1 MDTKIKIVLGFVIF
15 LGVVSGAF
23 LLFAKKKPAPVAVAP
38 KTIQASAEV
47 KSLNP
52 AVSNPNQN
60 KTIEPKKAPIAQE
73 TSEERKKLV
82 RSQWE
87 QCKNKT
93 MTPSTNLFWSVQ
105 ITEGIP
111 TGGTYAKGNLD
122 NDTAYPVRVIVKS
135 DSQIADKIKTM
146 LVVGKKAFLR
156 GTCTEVAPDGSIVLQ
171 SF

>member
-111 TGGTYAKGNLD
+111 TGGT
-122 NDTAYPVRVIVKS
+122 
-135 DSQIADKIKTM
+135 
-146 LVVGKKAFLR
+146 
-156 GTCTEVAPDGSIVLQ
+156 
-171 SF
+171 